1 MGAASSCRPRPA
13 QTKQEREDAEFDKWA
28 DEQLAKAEK
37 ERRASVRARRKP
49 AAMAEASS
57 KSEGGKKRP
66 QMLEL
71 PFSPTTERSCEG
83 LPSPKENA
91 LSPVSRPSS
100 LAEARSEET
109 RQRRHERKIAKQQQQ
124 KKKKK
129 KKPAVGGGGS
139 ATETAGATRDALMAD
154 YKATFRRGTASARE
168 QDRSQPLSPVNSSVR
183 SPSPMKT
190 KRAPRRRRASV
201 KENLAMIENAPMI
214 RAEESRSLLSQAMVM
229 AAQSAAGA
237 GGVEKPTSSGGAAL
251 SNSGPR
257 GT

>member
-49 AAMAEASS
+49 AAMAEA

-71 PFSPTTERSCEG
+71 PFSPTTARSCEG

-139 ATETAGATRDALMAD
+139 ATETAGATRDALMTD

>member
-49 AAMAEASS
+49 AKAEA

-66 QMLEL
+66 QKHLMLEL
-71 PFSPTTERSCEG
+71 PFSPTTARSCEG
-83 LPSPKENA
+83 LPSPKEDA
-91 LSPVSRPSS
+91 LSPVSRPST

-109 RQRRHERKIAKQQQQ
+109 RQRKQERKIAEA

-139 ATETAGATRDALMAD
+139 ATETASATRDALMAD
-154 YKATFRRGTASARE
+154 YKATIRRGTASARE
-168 QDRSQPLSPVNSSVR
+168 QDRSQPLSPVNSSAR

-201 KENLAMIENAPMI
+201 KENLAMIESAPMI
-214 RAEESRSLLSQAMVM
+214 RAEESRSLLSQAMAM
-229 AAQSAAGA
+229 AAKSAAGA
-237 GGVEKPTSSGGAAL
+237 GGVEKPTSRRRRCSVE
-251 SNSGPR
+251 
-257 GT
+257 

>member
-1 MGAASSCRPRPA
+1 MGAASSCRPRA

-37 ERRASVRARRKP
+37 ERRASVSTRRRP
-49 AAMAEASS
+49 AVKAEA

-66 QMLEL
+66 QKHLMLEL
-71 PFSPTTERSCEG
+71 PFSPTTARSCEG
-83 LPSPKENA
+83 LPSPKEDA

-109 RQRRHERKIAKQQQQ
+109 RQRKQERKIAEA

-139 ATETAGATRDALMAD
+139 ATETASATRDALMAD
-154 YKATFRRGTASARE
+154 YKATIRRGTASARE
-168 QDRSQPLSPVNSSVR
+168 QDRSQPLSPVNSSAR

-201 KENLAMIENAPMI
+201 KENLAMIESAPMI
-214 RAEESRSLLSQAMVM
+214 RAEESRSLLSQAMAM
-229 AAQSAAGA
+229 AAKSAAGA
-237 GGVEKPTSSGGAAL
+237 GGVEKPTSRRRRCSVE
-251 SNSGPR
+251 
-257 GT
+257 

>member
-1 MGAASSCRPRPA
+1 MGAASSCRPRA

-37 ERRASVRARRKP
+37 ERRASVSTRRRP
-49 AAMAEASS
+49 AVKAEA

-66 QMLEL
+66 QKHLMLEL
-71 PFSPTTERSCEG
+71 PFSPTTARSCEG
-83 LPSPKENA
+83 LPSPKEDA
-91 LSPVSRPSS
+91 LSPVSRPST

-109 RQRRHERKIAKQQQQ
+109 RQRKQERKIAEA

-139 ATETAGATRDALMAD
+139 ATETASATRDALMAD
-154 YKATFRRGTASARE
+154 YKATIRRGTASARE
-168 QDRSQPLSPVNSSVR
+168 QDRSQPLSPVNSSAR

-201 KENLAMIENAPMI
+201 KENLAMIESAPMI
-214 RAEESRSLLSQAMVM
+214 RAEESRSLLSQAMAM
-229 AAQSAAGA
+229 AAKSAAGA
-237 GGVEKPTSSGGAAL
+237 GGVEKPTSRRRRCSVE
-251 SNSGPR
+251 
-257 GT
+257 